1 MIAHYQLIHGTFL
14 GDHVPTKEDL
24 NRVKNEFKLPKAL
37 QFQTG
42 KTALKFNYE
51 FYINELKN

>member
-14 GDHVPTKEDL
+14 GDHVPKKEDI
-24 NRVKNEFKLPKAL
+24 NKVKNEFKLPSAL

-42 KTALKFNYE
+42 KTSLVCLYE
-51 FYINELKN
+51 ICINELKN